1 MPKKKKKTNQRK
13 WQLKVKRVLEIVSDH
28 IDRPY
33 RNQEKKKQ
41 KTNNR
46 CNIQVDVDE
55 IVRQIIDFTKK
66 KKKKKN
72 YEKYTPP
79 PFWLITLHLFD
90 EIFSNG

>member
-1 MPKKKKKTNQRK
+1 M
-13 WQLKVKRVLEIVSDH
+13 KVKRVLEIVSDH

-33 RNQEKKKQ
+33 RNQEKKKK

-66 KKKKKN
+66 KKKKKTT
-72 YEKYTPP
+72 KSTHHP
-79 PFWLITLHLFD
+79 H
-90 EIFSNG
+90 SG